1 MAHCAKI
8 GTNTEMIGPRFENT
22 PQPFA
27 KNGFV
32 DLKNKS
38 CAQGK
43 GSHYFPATAG
53 LMKFIE
59 SQIPD

>member
-1 MAHCAKI
+1 
-8 GTNTEMIGPRFENT
+8 MIGPRFENT